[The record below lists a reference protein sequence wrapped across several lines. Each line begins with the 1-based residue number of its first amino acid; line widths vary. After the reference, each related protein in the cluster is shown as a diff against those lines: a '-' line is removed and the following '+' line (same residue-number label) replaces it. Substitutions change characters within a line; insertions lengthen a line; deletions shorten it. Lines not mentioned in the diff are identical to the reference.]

1 MLHKLKNIIQKFLLG
16 LIKIYQNFISP
27 LGRGVC
33 RFQPTCSEY
42 AYQAVEKFGPLKGLS
57 LSSKRI
63 LKCHPL
69 GESGYDPIPEN
80 NEKKWTN

>member
-1 MLHKLKNIIQKFLLG
+1 MLHKLNKIIQKLLLG

-27 LGRGVC
+27 MSMGVC

-42 AYQAVEKFGPLKGLS
+42 AYQAIKKFGPLKGLS

-69 GESGYDPIPEN
+69 GKSGYDPIPEN
-80 NEKKWTN
+80 KEKKWIN

>member
-1 MLHKLKNIIQKFLLG
+1 MLHKLKNIIQKLLLG

-27 LGRGVC
+27 MSGGVC

-42 AYQAVEKFGPLKGLS
+42 SYLAIEKFGPLKGLS
-57 LSSKRI
+57 LSLKRI

>member
-1 MLHKLKNIIQKFLLG
+1 MLQKIKNSLQNLMLG
-16 LIKIYQNFISP
+16 LIKIYQTFISP
-27 LGRGVC
+27 MTGGAC

-42 AYQAVEKFGPLKGLS
+42 AYQAIEKFGPLKGLS

-69 GESGYDPIPEN
+69 GKSGYDPVPEN
-80 NEKKWTN
+80 KEQKWTN